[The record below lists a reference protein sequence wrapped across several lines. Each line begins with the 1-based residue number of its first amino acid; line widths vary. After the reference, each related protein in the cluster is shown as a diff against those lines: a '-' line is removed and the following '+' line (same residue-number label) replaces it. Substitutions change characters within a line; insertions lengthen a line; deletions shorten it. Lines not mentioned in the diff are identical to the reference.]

1 MMPLALKMV
10 DPHESED
17 IGYYQKEKR
26 KAKIFTRLANV
37 IFYVLI
43 LAYFLVSTIT
53 GKFIWRTS
61 INLLFFYIAAVFCF
75 SLLKIRGLIEY
86 LSRRATIKTNNW
98 LLNISLA
105 MFIAEGFTYG
115 GVFANAIVQ
124 SKVDPEN
131 TVASCQT

>member
-1 MMPLALKMV
+1 M
-10 DPHESED
+10 
-17 IGYYQKEKR
+17 
-26 KAKIFTRLANV
+26 

-86 LSRRATIKTNNW
+86 LSRRATIRTNKW

-105 MFIAEGFTYG
+105 MFIAEGLTYG

-131 TVASCQT
+131 TVAFCQT